1 MPDDLITVVGI
12 LSFAAIALFLLWVE
26 AVVIR
31 NQAKIKAKI
40 NTTKAK
46 INTTVRFEE
55 EWTRRLYLALQAV
68 GLIALIIFDVNEDRR
83 YDFFWDILGKWK
95 YSGEEN
101 QLALAM
107 LIAPYMVVKTIDWI
121 LAGRK

>member
-40 NTTKAK
+40 NTT
-46 INTTVRFEE
+46 VRFEE

-68 GLIALIIFDVNEDRR
+68 GLIVLIVFDVNEGRR
-83 YDFFWDILGKWK
+83 YDFFWDILGKWG

-101 QLALAM
+101 QLA
-107 LIAPYMVVKTIDWI
+107 
-121 LAGRK
+121 